1 MHQLLPLGLSDEG
14 GSLDRGKSREAF
26 WPTQYELHLQE
37 RSILIADDEA
47 LFLQSTADLLRQE
60 GYQVDCARDAPE
72 AARLLAEQAYD
83 LLLSDI
89 RMPGNP
95 DLALV
100 QDLPEPNRGLPV
112 ILMTGYPS
120 AQTAIRAVN
129 LSVLAYL
136 VKPMEFQDLLV
147 QVRRGVA
154 QRQIQQALTAS
165 ARRIQAWAGELD
177 QLAQGLGPGGVR
189 LPDVLGVMLG
199 RMGESL
205 LDLKRLVDLGSDGAP
220 ACSVQRCPRLDR
232 YDRLLRDGID
242 TLEKTK
248 GSFKSK
254 VLEDLRLRMSAA
266 LGGPA

>member
-1 MHQLLPLGLSDEG
+1 MDIPA
-14 GSLDRGKSREAF
+14 R
-26 WPTQYELHLQE
+26 
-37 RSILIADDEA
+37 ILIADDEE

-72 AARLLAEQAYD
+72 AARLLAGQAYD

-95 DLALV
+95 DLALI

-136 VKPMEFQDLLV
+136 VKPMEFQDLLE
-147 QVRRGVA
+147 QVRRGVT
-154 QRQIQQALTAS
+154 QRQVQKAITGS
-165 ARRIQAWAGELD
+165 ARRIHAWAGELD
-177 QLAQGLGPGGVR
+177 QLAQGLGPSGGVR

-205 LDLKRLVDLGSDGAP
+205 LDLKRLVDLGWDGAP
-220 ACSVQRCPRLDR
+220 ACSVQSCPRLDR
-232 YDRLLRDGID
+232 YDRLIRDGIE

-254 VLEDLRLRMSAA
+254 VLEDLRLRMSAS
-266 LGGPA
+266 LGGQQP

>member
-1 MHQLLPLGLSDEG
+1 MDTPA
-14 GSLDRGKSREAF
+14 R
-26 WPTQYELHLQE
+26 
-37 RSILIADDEA
+37 ILIADDEE

-60 GYQVDCARDAPE
+60 GYQVDCARDGQE
-72 AARLLAEQAYD
+72 AARLLAGQAYD

-112 ILMTGYPS
+112 ILMTGFPS
-120 AQTAIRAVN
+120 AQTAIRALN

-154 QRQIQQALTAS
+154 QRRVQGTLSGS

-177 QLAQGLGPGGVR
+177 QLARGMGPGGGVR
-189 LPDVLGVMLG
+189 MQDVLGVMLG

-205 LDLKRLVDLGSDGAP
+205 LDLQRLVDLGWEGAP
-220 ACSVQRCPRLDR
+220 DCSVSRCPRLER
-232 YDRLLRDGID
+232 YDRLLRDGIE

-248 GSFKSK
+248 GAFKSK
-254 VLEDLRLRMSAA
+254 VLEELRLRMSAA
-266 LGGPA
+266 LGEPPAGG